1 MPDLPKAIK
10 PEQKY
15 KAQKKTRLYETSSGT
30 WRRIRSAQLHAEPLC
45 RHCMAKGLIVPG
57 KAVDHIN
64 NDSWN
69 NAADNLQTLCTPCH
83 TIKTNKEDGSGWKQ

>member
-1 MPDLPKAIK
+1 
-10 PEQKY
+10 
-15 KAQKKTRLYETSSGT
+15 
-30 WRRIRSAQLHAEPLC
+30 
-45 RHCMAKGLIVPG
+45 MAKGLIVPG